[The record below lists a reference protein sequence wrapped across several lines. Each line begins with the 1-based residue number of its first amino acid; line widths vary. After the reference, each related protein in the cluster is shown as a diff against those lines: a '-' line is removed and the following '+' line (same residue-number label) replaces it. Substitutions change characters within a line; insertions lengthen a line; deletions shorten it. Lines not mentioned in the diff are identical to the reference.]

1 MNKTKLWLGVGSFVL
16 AGSAIATNNLDI
28 ANAAPRASLSLDGVL
43 TPLTMPIADT
53 AGGEGGAVPA
63 TKTGDSISEGGE
75 GGGEGGGA
83 VPSSYLISSTDPN
96 AFKFDAKPQV
106 DAYIDLAR
114 TSYAKAGDIAE
125 DLEHTIDAFL
135 DKPDETTLAAARAAW
150 VKARPSYLVTEAF
163 RFSDTPIEALEGQIN
178 AWPMNE
184 AAIDYVKDN
193 PKAGIVNASTD
204 PLTIDQIVKANGAD
218 DEANVTTGW
227 HAVEFLLWGQD
238 LNADGPGAR
247 PATDYVA
254 GTPAN
259 DRRRLYLHLVAEQLE
274 QDIKSVA
281 AAWADDDADGYATKL
296 KALPER
302 EVLGRMLNGMAIM
315 AGSEFMSARLAVA
328 LDSGDQEDE
337 HSCFSD
343 TTHQDFVYDLVGIK
357 NIWTGD
363 ADGKTRAGL
372 DELVKS
378 IDPATAANIDALL
391 ADTEAKVAALGNP
404 WDKVLASPDGSP
416 ERLAGEAAVT
426 ALQSLGKGLTAAGST
441 LGVLVLIPAG

>member
-1 MNKTKLWLGVGSFVL
+1 MKTKLWLGVGSAVL
-16 AGSAIATNNLDI
+16 AGSVLNTTIPTNDFASALFGVSSAYAQDSGEAGESATV
-28 ANAAPRASLSLDGVL
+28 APVAA
-43 TPLTMPIADT
+43 
-53 AGGEGGAVPA
+53 AGGEGGEA
-63 TKTGDSISEGGE
+63 GGE
-75 GGGEGGGA
+75 AGGSA
-83 VPSSYLISSTDPN
+83 PASYLLSSTDAN
-96 AFKFDAKPQV
+96 AFKFDAKAQV

-114 TSYAKAGDIAE
+114 VAYKSSGDIAE

-163 RFSDTPIEALEGQIN
+163 RFYDGPIESVEGQIN

-193 PKAGIVNASTD
+193 PKAGIINADSD
-204 PLTIDQIVKANGAD
+204 PITIEAIVKANGAD

-238 LNADGPGAR
+238 FSADGPGAR
-247 PATDYVA
+247 PASDYVA

-281 AAWADDDADGYATKL
+281 AAWVDESPNGYVAKL

-302 EVLGRMLNGMAIM
+302 EVLGRMLNGMGIL

-343 TTHQDFVYDLVGIK
+343 TTHQDFVYDLQGIK
-357 NIWTGD
+357 NVWTGD

-378 IDPATAANIDALL
+378 IDPATAAEVDALL
-391 ADTEAKVAALGNP
+391 ADTEIKVAALGNP
-404 WDKVLASPDGSP
+404 WDKVLASPETSP
-416 ERLAGEAAVT
+416 GRQAGEAAVA
-426 ALQSLGKGLTAAGST
+426 ALQALSDGLTKAGSK
-441 LGVLVLIPAG
+441 LGVLVLVPAAG